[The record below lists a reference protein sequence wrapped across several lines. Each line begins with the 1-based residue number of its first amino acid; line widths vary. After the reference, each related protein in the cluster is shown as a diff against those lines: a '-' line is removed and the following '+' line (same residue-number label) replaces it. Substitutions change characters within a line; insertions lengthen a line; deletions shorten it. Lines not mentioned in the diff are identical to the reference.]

1 MRFRKSSCFLA
12 LTFCAVLVFAIL
24 CLKSWFNEALVT
36 QAKCRLIDVADPA
49 SCGTCGFD
57 VEATAVGS
65 QKVFVARNWILG
77 TEYDYWTDRLAVTG
91 AMFACCPDDPI
102 DCCSFIQDGVG
113 CDVRGGGKCPSV
125 PWDCTLNMKADDEGA
140 GDIPADKLIIAPS
153 ISATLIYAICAA
165 IFLVVCLILLYIVF
179 CWGAISMVAG
189 TVMSLIDA
197 VQIRWELFK
206 RRGIQWECELF
217 IKSLHPIVIRD
228 KISAALEER
237 RRRKREKRERIL
249 WEKQQENADFLK
261 RAKAI
266 ATIQR
271 WVRQFLARRA
281 LERNF
286 SYKKLAIE
294 ECQKGL
300 LKPKEI
306 QWRYLWD
313 TTPSYACGHR
323 VTVARIFYVPGCRVE
338 TLTILVANCGP
349 DDTLKLSFDD
359 YIEEDIEG
367 SEKFPSLARRPCVSR
382 VKGLLARQ
390 GVTPKHALRSV
401 DGKLL
406 EMRDDDIDARIK
418 SLRKRWVD
426 AKVLVFIRIAK
437 EWRGKGREKG
447 GNVASMPQQAQQ
459 RLPSLPCKASDNPA
473 QVPQKIEFR
482 ATRYTNIIDVE

>member
-1 MRFRKSSCFLA
+1 MRYRKSSCFLA

-24 CLKSWFNEALVT
+24 SLKSWIDEAQVT

-57 VEATAVGS
+57 VEATVVGS
-65 QKVFVARNWILG
+65 QKVFVARNWILK
-77 TEYDYWTDRLAVTG
+77 TEYDYWSDQLAVTG

-125 PWDCTLNMKADDEGA
+125 PWDCTLNMKADDEGGA
-140 GDIPADKLIIAPS
+140 GDIPADKLIIARS
-153 ISATLIYAICAA
+153 VSATMIYAICAA

-179 CWGAISMVAG
+179 CWGAVSKVAG
-189 TVMSLIDA
+189 TVMPLIDA
-197 VQIRWELFK
+197 VQIRWALAK
-206 RRGIQWECELF
+206 RRGFQWECELL
-217 IKSLHPIVIRD
+217 IKSLDPSAIRV
-228 KISAALEER
+228 KISEALEDRRQRKRAKR
-237 RRRKREKRERIL
+237 RRILLEKRREK
-249 WEKQQENADFLK
+249 ADFLK

-266 ATIQR
+266 ARIQR
-271 WVRQFLARRA
+271 WVRQTMARRK

-286 SYKKLAIE
+286 SYKKLGIE

-300 LKPKEI
+300 LKPREI

-313 TTPSYACGHR
+313 TTPNYACGHR

-338 TLTILVANCGP
+338 TLTIMVVNCGP
-349 DDTLKLSFDD
+349 DDTLSLSLDD
-359 YIEEDIEG
+359 YLEDSDA
-367 SEKFPSLARRPCVSR
+367 SENFPSLARRPRVSI

-406 EMRDDDIDARIK
+406 EMRDGDIDARIR

-426 AKVLVFIRIAK
+426 ANVLVFIRIAK
-437 EWRGKGREKG
+437 EWREKG
-447 GNVASMPQQAQQ
+447 GNVAAMAQQ
-459 RLPSLPCKASDNPA
+459 RLPSLSCKAPENPA
-473 QVPQKIEFR
+473 RIPQKHEFR